1 MLQNDYNQSRQKF
14 EQFRKKLYQ
23 SFNYR
28 RDTLMDLVDAISAN
42 TTARSPVEL
51 SLSALFRREYSAL
64 YKGIQELSRTTQT
77 DSTEVIKSQKSQ
89 IEARTLAIAELI
101 ATPKQKPFYLWAI
114 DVTPLPRPYAKT
126 LEERTIIYQPN
137 TVKGNKPINI
147 GHSYSVLTAL
157 PETEETGDIPWA
169 IPLTVERVKSSETG
183 KQVGS
188 QQLKQILTTDNLPWS
203 NHLSVVV
210 VDSDYSAKTFL
221 SEQSQHSNLVVVTR
235 VRSNRVFYQSP
246 EPNMISSK
254 GHPRWYGAK
263 FDLKDEATW
272 HEPTEVAQT
281 NFTTKKGRLLQVRIQ
296 SWSEMLMRGSHD
308 CPMHDQPFTLMRIQV
323 STTEGI
329 SIWKPMWL
337 IMVGQRR
344 SELTITLWLSNL
356 STTI

>member
-1 MLQNDYNQSRQKF
+1 MPQNNYNQEQQKF
-14 EQFRKKLYQ
+14 KQFRDKLYQ

-28 RDTLMDLVDAISAN
+28 RDALMDLVDAIAAN

-64 YKGIQELSRTTQT
+64 YKGIQEFSRTNQT
-77 DSTEVIKSQKSQ
+77 DSAEVDKSQKSQ
-89 IEARTLAIAELI
+89 IEARTLAIAELVP
-101 ATPKQKPFYLWAI
+101 TPQQKPFYLWAL

-157 PETEETGDIPWA
+157 PEREETGDIPWA
-169 IPLTVERVKSSETG
+169 IPLTVERVKSSSTG

-221 SEQSQHSNLVVVTR
+221 SEQ
-235 VRSNRVFYQSP
+235 
-246 EPNMISSK
+246 I
-254 GHPRWYGAK
+254 
-263 FDLKDEATW
+263 
-272 HEPTEVAQT
+272 
-281 NFTTKKGRLLQVRIQ
+281 GRAHV
-296 SWSEMLMRGSHD
+296 
-308 CPMHDQPFTLMRIQV
+308 
-323 STTEGI
+323 
-329 SIWKPMWL
+329 
-337 IMVGQRR
+337 
-344 SELTITLWLSNL
+344 
-356 STTI
+356 